1 MPRPADFQTKWV
13 TVTDSM
19 GRPFDLLPQQY
30 GNSCFAACLSM
41 AFRLIKG
48 RRPPETLA
56 RFAVGLAGRGTSDA
70 AQTSWDTEITLFVTQ
85 PPAIRELSL
94 DFDSLP
100 PSKVTLSGY
109 CGTTRPG
116 IAAAFWTAG
125 GGHSVLCV
133 GRIPSTTKVLFLDPW
148 YGKQE
153 LEESTLPKYTAVDS
167 LRTLGD
173 VGSGQFSWNVLRCKP
188 I

>member
-1 MPRPADFQTKWV
+1 
-13 TVTDSM
+13 M

-85 PPAIRELSL
+85 PPAIRELSM
-94 DFDSLP
+94 DFEMFP
-100 PSKVTLSGY
+100 PTKVTLSGY
-109 CGTTRPG
+109 CSTTRPG
-116 IAAAFWTAG
+116 IAAAFWRAG
-125 GGHSVLCV
+125 GGHAVLCV
-133 GRIPSTTKVLFLDPW
+133 GRIPATTKVLFLDPW
-148 YGKQE
+148 YGPQE
-153 LEESTLPKYTAVDS
+153 LEEASLPKYTAVDS
-167 LRTLGD
+167 LRNTGE
-173 VGSGQFSWNVLRCKP
+173 VGSGKFGWNVLRCKP